1 MRRFYAFVLLPAY
14 GVEGIEPRE
23 IKITFPEI
31 QNADAKSIAEAVEI
45 AAKTGV
51 FKDWREIR
59 KIFNPIWKH
68 IDENLSESEA
78 KEMKNLFMEINSPS
92 RAEGDVPQ
100 QRTSSSAKK
109 PAK

>member
-1 MRRFYAFVLLPAY
+1 MREEFSILMRRFYAHVLLPAY
-14 GVEGIEPRE
+14 GIEGILPRE

-59 KIFNPIWKH
+59 KIFNT
-68 IDENLSESEA
+68 NYYL
-78 KEMKNLFMEINSPS
+78 NSGFISIS
-92 RAEGDVPQ
+92 RSPLLCYS
-100 QRTSSSAKK
+100 RY
-109 PAK
+109 